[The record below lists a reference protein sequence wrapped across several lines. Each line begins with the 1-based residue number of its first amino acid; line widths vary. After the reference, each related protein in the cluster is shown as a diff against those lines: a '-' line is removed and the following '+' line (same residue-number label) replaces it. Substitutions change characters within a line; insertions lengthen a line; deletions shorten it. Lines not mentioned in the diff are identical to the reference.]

1 MAKKIDTERKII
13 YNLLGKLF
21 PFKTI
26 LVPTFSKT
34 VKHTD
39 YCISVNNLDQ
49 NDYFTT
55 IQFSQFGKLTDLDLF
70 NEFVIRILTN
80 KQAEVL
86 SIRQAHFDIYE
97 ETYFKRNGV
106 EHARQ
111 EIRHQAHQFLFE
123 WLTELE
129 KNNFQ
134 LN

>member
-1 MAKKIDTERKII
+1 MANNIDTERKTIF
-13 YNLLGKLF
+13 NLLNRVF
-21 PFKTI
+21 PLKTI
-26 LVPTFSKT
+26 LAPSFSKT
-34 VKHTD
+34 LKHNGFN
-39 YCISVNNLDQ
+39 ISINNLDQ
-49 NDYFTT
+49 NNYFTT
-55 IQFSQFGKLTDLDLF
+55 IQLSQFGKLADSDLF
-70 NEFVIRILTN
+70 NELVIRVWTN